1 MRKFIISFTS
11 ATGLKDGLVHD
22 SVCRRLHKRV

>member
-11 ATGLKDGLVHD
+11 GTGLENIVVHA

>member
-11 ATGLKDGLVHD
+11 DTGFKDILVHA

>member
-1 MRKFIISFTS
+1 MRKFISSFTND
-11 ATGLKDGLVHD
+11 TGLKGVLVHA